1 MGYWRAQSS
10 ASHMVAAQSLL
21 SIIVITGIKIQTKQS
36 RKIKFNS
43 QLYEGRVVF
52 SRYLSLLSRGKL
64 SLLAMILI
72 REWPSP
78 KSDSHKKDA
87 IAGCSCFPRMT
98 EQGVEPLR
106 EL

>member
-1 MGYWRAQSS
+1 
-10 ASHMVAAQSLL
+10 MVAAQSLL

-36 RKIKFNS
+36 KIKFNS
-43 QLYEGRVVF
+43 QLYEGRGVF
-52 SRYLSLLSRGKL
+52 PRYLSLLSRGKL

-98 EQGVEPLR
+98 EQGVERLR